1 MHFTPEHEALRDTV
15 AKFVA
20 NEINPHVDEW
30 EAAGEFPSHAVFKK
44 MGDLGLLGLRWP
56 EKYGGAGLDMS
67 YSLVLAEELGLS
79 GGGVTVLSAVEPTYY
94 TEAVAQRTEQIAQS
108 IEFTAPASASPA
120 KRSAPRPCRPSC
132 RRASQCF

>member
-20 NEINPHVDEW
+20 NEINPHVEAW
-30 EAAGEFPSHAVFKK
+30 EAAGEFPSHEVFKK

-67 YSLVLAEELGLS
+67 
-79 GGGVTVLSAVEPTYY
+79 
-94 TEAVAQRTEQIAQS
+94 
-108 IEFTAPASASPA
+108 
-120 KRSAPRPCRPSC
+120 
-132 RRASQCF
+132 